1 MKKTD
6 LISYL
11 KILGGL
17 SLTFPLVYAFFA
29 LDFGLVKGGFIAL
42 GLYFIIMLIAIPMFN
57 YLEYGKFWYL
67 VSDKHRDSF
76 DKIKY

>member
-17 SLTFPLVYAFFA
+17 SLTFPLVHVFFS
-29 LDFGLVKGGFIAL
+29 LDFGLYKGGIIAL
-42 GLYFIIMLIAIPMFN
+42 MLYFVLMLIAIPMFN
-57 YLEYGKFWYL
+57 YLEYGKFWYW
-67 VSDKHRDSF
+67 VSDKHRDNF
-76 DKIKY
+76 NKN